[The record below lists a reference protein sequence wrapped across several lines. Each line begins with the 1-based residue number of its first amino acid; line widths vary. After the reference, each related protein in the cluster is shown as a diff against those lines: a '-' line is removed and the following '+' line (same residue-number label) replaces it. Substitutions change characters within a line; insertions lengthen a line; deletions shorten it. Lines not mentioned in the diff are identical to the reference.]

1 MSAFFPKR
9 HEGGVNDNPRN
20 PGRELRSGV
29 ERANVTISFQKALLH
44 YIFSII
50 LVSEDSGCGIRQP
63 STMTEP
69 QLPEGRFVTTL
80 GHFYH
85 ERFLHSFL
93 P

>member
-1 MSAFFPKR
+1 
-9 HEGGVNDNPRN
+9 
-20 PGRELRSGV
+20 
-29 ERANVTISFQKALLH
+29 LH